1 MMTASSGVNAPHQ
14 SFVAGMGFA
23 SAASAGELIALLQAC
38 LAESGLHSDQLVAIG
53 THRRRQ
59 TSPLLLPLALHFDVP
74 LRLFDEDDLC
84 GAGPGLAE
92 AVASMAG
99 PLHLYRRQSAF
110 ATCALARCAPGF
122 SLDIFGQPSSSSAVM
137 ASSTLLTS
145 IAGP

>member
-1 MMTASSGVNAPHQ
+1 
-14 SFVAGMGFA
+14 MGFA
-23 SAASAGELIALLQAC
+23 SAASADELIALLQAC
-38 LAESGLHSDQLVAIG
+38 LAEAGLDGDQLIAIG

-59 TSPLLLPLALHFDVP
+59 TSPLLLPLALHSAVP

-92 AVASMAG
+92 AVASLAG
-99 PLHLYRRQSAF
+99 PLHLSRRQSAF

-122 SLDIFGQPSSSSAVM
+122 SLDAFGQPFSSSAVM
-137 ASSTLLTS
+137 ASSALLTS